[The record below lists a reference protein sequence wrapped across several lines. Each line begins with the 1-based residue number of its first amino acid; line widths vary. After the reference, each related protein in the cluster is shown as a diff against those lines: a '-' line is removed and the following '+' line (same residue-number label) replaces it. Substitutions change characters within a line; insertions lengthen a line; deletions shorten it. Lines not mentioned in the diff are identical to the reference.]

1 MKPSRRSLK
10 TLKSIATSA
19 GAVKRPGGSKPSTRR
34 VLHRAGRLC
43 GRLRRFAPARPI
55 TLRRRLRTP
64 RCRTAAERPEGSRDL
79 THLGTQ
85 GRDHDARQ
93 GLLRQA
99 RARQADISCAAND
112 SVLFHA
118 VWGLRRAEEQ
128 RRLSTHARAIL
139 KVLRKE
145 WEMGTK
151 DLRDE
156 SGVKDRARFTKAL
169 DELQAAMIVV
179 PTAAVYAPKFTYI
192 WSLGIDRFPGET
204 RQACESGSRREGNC
218 PLFSGGRRHDDSR
231 RAGSRDG
238 PVAAGSGE
246 GEPCARGGR
255 LRDEAGSRRV
265 PTRREGAIRPGGGEH
280 RARAKGSHSRRGRR
294 TTRAA
299 RRLRLPEAAT
309 P

>member
-1 MKPSRRSLK
+1 MRRRDRRASRR
-10 TLKSIATSA
+10 TLVPRRSPA
-19 GAVKRPGGSKPSTRR
+19 GGNSPPGRTLYRGC
-34 VLHRAGRLC
+34 RLC
-43 GRLRRFAPARPI
+43 RRLRRFAAARAI
-55 TLRRRLRTP
+55 TLHRRLRTP
-64 RCRTAAERPEGSRDL
+64 RCRPAAERSERSRDL
-79 THLGTQ
+79 THVGTE
-85 GRDHDARQ
+85 GRNHGAGK

-99 RARQADISCAAND
+99 RARPADISCAAND
-112 SVLFHA
+112 SVLSRGVGIA
-118 VWGLRRAEEQ
+118 SRRRAAASQ
-128 RRLSTHARAIL
+128 HTRARHLESAPQG
-139 KVLRKE
+139 
-145 WEMGTK
+145 MGDGHE

-192 WSLGIDRFPGET
+192 WSLGIDRFPGEL
-204 RQACESGSRREGNC
+204 RKRVSREVAVREIARC
-218 PLFSGGRRHDDSR
+218 FL
-231 RAGSRDG
+231 AGAGMTIPGELARVTG
-238 PVAAGSGE
+238 LAAAGSGA

-255 LRDEAGSRRV
+255 LRDQAGSRRV